1 MDIFRFGVCTCM
13 ILKSGWLH
21 LSSDPDATKFNKCV
35 SFLISC
41 CMVFLLFIPLASHF
55 IRIYSMEILIK
66 NCLLDVQR
74 MITFYFLGKIPY
86 ICQCEWLMASHMWH
100 TDDIWD
106 YEVLEVFFRVCLASS
121 LCQTSPKNMWPNI
134 AIYQSLI
141 TNNMTNYNCR
151 RGPKLYMP
159 NVWQWCKL
167 TRRRLAWMAQI
178 NISPGSKISG
188 AQGESKNW
196 GLFYINN
203 FFHPWYTYI
212 FLLKKLIVY

>member
-1 MDIFRFGVCTCM
+1 MCF
-13 ILKSGWLH
+13 
-21 LSSDPDATKFNKCV
+21 LSN
-35 SFLISC
+35 
-41 CMVFLLFIPLASHF
+41 FLLYGLFTFYTPSFSFYSNLLYGNLDQELSFGCTTYDNILF
-55 IRIYSMEILIK
+55 IRK
-66 NCLLDVQR
+66 NPLYMPVR
-74 MITFYFLGKIPY
+74 VTHG
-86 ICQCEWLMASHMWH
+86 LMASHMWH

-212 FLLKKLIVY
+212 FLLKKIIVY